1 MKQAFLSYLVMLSI
15 LASSSVAEFRVNSY
29 TTSFQRDADIAMDA
43 AGSFVVVWDS
53 YGQDGDSGG
62 IFGQRFGADGSPIG
76 SEFQINTSTAGN
88 QKAPAVAMNAVGNF
102 VVVWHGP
109 GANEEDIF
117 AQRFDANGL
126 PLGDELTINS
136 YTDNGQLYPRVG
148 MNGTGR
154 FVVVWE
160 SNKVVSGPDVWVA
173 ACRVYDNNG
182 VPIGEE
188 FEVSLLLQC
197 RYPDVAMDGK
207 GDFAV
212 VWMQDDI

>member
-1 MKQAFLSYLVMLSI
+1 VKQAFLSYLVILSI
-15 LASSSVAEFRVNSY
+15 FASASGTEFQVNTRPAY
-29 TTSFQRDADIAMDA
+29 DQTYADIAMDA
-43 AGSFVVVWDS
+43 
-53 YGQDGDSGG
+53 
-62 IFGQRFGADGSPIG
+62 
-76 SEFQINTSTAGN
+76 N
-88 QKAPAVAMNAVGNF
+88 GNF

-136 YTDNGQLYPRVG
+136 YTDNRQLYPRVG

-197 RYPDVAMDGK
+197 WYPDVAMDGK

-212 VWMQDDI
+212 VWMQGKSSNSVIVRLYNAGGTA